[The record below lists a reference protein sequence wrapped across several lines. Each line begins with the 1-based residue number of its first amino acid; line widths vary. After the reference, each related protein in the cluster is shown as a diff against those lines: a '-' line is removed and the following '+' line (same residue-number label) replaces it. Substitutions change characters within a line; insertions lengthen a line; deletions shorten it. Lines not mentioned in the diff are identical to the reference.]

1 VVKLE
6 GKFVSQS
13 KREWREGKY
22 LDPTSFINSAVAV
35 DDTPA
40 EPIAGIPISTEN
52 DMLAPMDVDSGGIFD
67 NFNFNGFQ
75 KI

>member
-1 VVKLE
+1 ME
-6 GKFVSQS
+6 
-13 KREWREGKY
+13 RRKY

-75 KI
+75 KS

>member
-6 GKFVSQS
+6 GNFVSQS
-13 KREWREGKY
+13 KREWRGGKY
-22 LDPTSFINSAVAV
+22 LDPTLFINSAVAV

-40 EPIAGIPISTEN
+40 EPIAGIPIWTEN

-67 NFNFNGFQ
+67 KINFQ
-75 KI
+75 